1 MVTKIIWNK
10 AALKTFDEITN
21 YMLEN
26 YSLNTAQKF
35 AGNAYE
41 KIDWV
46 AKYPTSGR
54 KVPNTKT
61 LRMVNF
67 GNNYQLYYRIQGK
80 TLFISDFWDTR
91 QDPKKR
97 PY

>member
-10 AALKTFDEITN
+10 AALRTFDEITT
-21 YMLEN
+21 YLLDN
-26 YSLNTAQKF
+26 YSLKSAQNL
-35 AGNAYE
+35 ADLAYN

-54 KVPNTKT
+54 KVPKTKT

-67 GNNYQLYYRIQGK
+67 GINHQLYYRVQGK
-80 TLFISDFWDTR
+80 TLFISDFWNTR
-91 QDPKKR
+91 QDPNKR

>member
-10 AALKTFDEITN
+10 AALQTFDETTT
-21 YMLEN
+21 YLLDN
-26 YSLNTAQKF
+26 YSLKSAQKF
-35 AGNAYE
+35 ADLVYD

-54 KVPNTKT
+54 KVPNTNT

-67 GNNYQLYYRIQGK
+67 GTYHHLYYRTQGK
-80 TLFISDFWDTR
+80 TLFISNFWDSR
-91 QDPKKR
+91 QNPNKR